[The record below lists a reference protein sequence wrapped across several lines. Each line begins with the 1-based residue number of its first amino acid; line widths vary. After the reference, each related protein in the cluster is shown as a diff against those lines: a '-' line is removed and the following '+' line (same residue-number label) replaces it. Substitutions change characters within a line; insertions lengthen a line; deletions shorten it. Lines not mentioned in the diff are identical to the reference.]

1 AFCSFVV
8 QLRFP
13 TPRMPATRSQRAAA
27 VAAAGAAAT
36 MLAPA
41 FVAPKT
47 AGAVSANV
55 TPASAAPAAPAAAQC
70 SVLGAGAAALAAAAA
85 VRPSK
90 RCARKEAVV
99 RMATATDV
107 DVDTEC
113 INAIR
118 FLAVDAVNKANS
130 GHPGAPMGQA
140 PIGYL
145 LFAEEMQHNPK
156 DSKWVNRDRFVLSSG
171 HGCMLQYS
179 LLHLAGYESV
189 SMDDLKQFR
198 QWGSKTPGHPENF
211 ETDGIEVTTG
221 PLGMGI
227 SNAVG
232 LAAAEAHLAAVYNK
246 PGMELIDHYT
256 YTIAG
261 DGCMQEGISHEAC
274 AYAGHLGLGK
284 LIAFYDDNGITID
297 GHTDLSF
304 TEDVGKRFEAYGWQ
318 VLTVSEGNTDVDS
331 IRKAIKDAKAC
342 TDKPTLIKV
351 KTTIGFGSPNKADS
365 HDAHGAPLG
374 ADEAEATRKQ
384 LGWDYG
390 EFEVPEQVY
399 DTFRK
404 HASSGAEKQK
414 AWEKMWEEYQEKEP
428 ELAAQFKRAVM
439 DRELPKNWRDALP
452 KVTPEDKGK
461 ATRLH
466 SQDCLNAI
474 ANVLP
479 EFMGGSA
486 DLAPSNMT
494 LMKCTGDFLSG
505 SYSERN
511 MRFGI
516 REFGMGAVSN
526 ALSLDKTGI
535 IPYCATFTI
544 FTDYMRG
551 AIRIAAL
558 SQAGTIFVTTHDSIA
573 VGEDGPTHQPIETI
587 PSLRLIPDLTVIRPA
602 DGNETAGA
610 YAYAVERSK
619 NDSRPT
625 MMAFSRQALDNLP
638 NSSIENTLKGAYEVI
653 ECADPEL
660 ILIGTGSEVGL
671 CVDAAKRMDGKK
683 VRVVSMPSCEI
694 FRAQS
699 DSYKSELLPGDV
711 PKMSVEAAC
720 TSGWGEFADAF
731 VGIDVFGASAPGGT
745 CLDKFG
751 FNVDNVFSC
760 AERCL
765 SGEKGVLSNGSQ
777 GKH

>member
-1 AFCSFVV
+1 MTYSKSN
-8 QLRFP
+8 RR
-13 TPRMPATRSQRAAA
+13 TQRNAAAA
-27 VAAAGAAAT
+27 VAGAVAAT
-36 MLAPA
+36 TVLAPA
-41 FVAPKT
+41 AGFTAPTSLRANAASPALLQGPTVA
-47 AGAVSANV
+47 A
-55 TPASAAPAAPAAAQC
+55 AAPASTSFSNSAA
-70 SVLGAGAAALAAAAA
+70 VVGTAGAALAAAAA
-85 VRPSK
+85 FSRNQK
-90 RCARKEAVV
+90 RERKPLSVV
-99 RMATATDV
+99 SMASTATASE
-107 DVDTEC
+107 TEC

-118 FLAVDAVNKANS
+118 FLAVDAVNKSNS

-145 LFAEEMQHNPK
+145 LFAETMNYNAEDPQ
-156 DSKWVNRDRFVLSSG
+156 WVNRDRFVLSSG

-179 LLHLAGYESV
+179 LLHLAGYKSV
-189 SMDDLKQFR
+189 SMDDIKQFR

-211 ETDGIEVTTG
+211 ETEGIEVTTG

-246 PGMELIDHYT
+246 PGMPLIDHYT

-318 VLTVSEGNTDVDS
+318 VITVKDGDTDVAA
-331 IRKAIKDAKAC
+331 IRKAIADAKAC

-374 ADEAEATRKQ
+374 ADEAKATRQQ
-384 LGWDYG
+384 LGWNYG
-390 EFEVPEQVY
+390 EFEIPQSAY
-399 DTFRK
+399 DVFRK
-404 HASSGAEKQK
+404 HASAGAAKHAE
-414 AWEKMWEEYQEKEP
+414 WEKLWAEYQKKEP
-428 ELAAQFKRAVM
+428 ALAAQFKRSAL
-439 DRELPKNWRDALP
+439 DKKLPDGWDSALP
-452 KVTPEDKGK
+452 KLTEADKGK

-479 EFMGGSA
+479 EFIGGSA

-494 LMKCTGDFLSG
+494 LMKCTGDFLKG

-516 REFGMGAVSN
+516 REFGMGAVAN
-526 ALSLDKTGI
+526 AVSLHKTGLV
-535 IPYCATFTI
+535 PYCATFTI

-558 SQAGTIFVTTHDSIA
+558 SQSGTIFVTTHDSVA

-610 YAYAVERSK
+610 YKYAVERSK
-619 NDSRPT
+619 LHSRPT
-625 MMAFSRQALDNLP
+625 FLAFSRQALPNLP
-638 NSSIENTLKGAYEVI
+638 NSSVENTLKGAYAVVESANPDI
-653 ECADPEL
+653 
-660 ILIGTGSEVGL
+660 ILIGTGSEVSV
-671 CVDAAKRMDGKK
+671 CFDAAKELTGKN

-694 FRAQS
+694 FRAQPA
-699 DSYKSELLPGDV
+699 SYKDALLPKNV
-711 PKMSVEAAC
+711 PKLSVEAAC
-720 TSGWGEFADAF
+720 TSGWREWADGH
-731 VGIDVFGASAPGGT
+731 VGVDVFGASAPGNT

-751 FNVDNVFSC
+751 FNVPNVVKC
-760 AERCL
+760 ANRLLAGER
-765 SGEKGVLSNGSQ
+765 GVLSDGSQ
-777 GKH
+777 AKH